1 MDATIT
7 PLLDTTQGI
16 MKTEAS
22 NQVSPPPA
30 YSSQPRLSLPRVP
43 AGQTQFYPKIAQ
55 QPVQIERSV
64 LAALISGAE
73 DEDTGP
79 EGDAEDTQSPIILR
93 INTSIRI
100 SDNNNVVCFND
111 HPAEQAKAIARAV
124 IVVLQENSSGQCG
137 IPMVDEDGRPRP
149 VRIEVDAAVDV
160 GGTGNIVGN
169 EKIVM
174 NAMAQRVCRRQRDDS
189 EDDDES
195 PAKRR
200 RS

>member
-1 MDATIT
+1 M
-7 PLLDTTQGI
+7 
-16 MKTEAS
+16 
-22 NQVSPPPA
+22 
-30 YSSQPRLSLPRVP
+30 
-43 AGQTQFYPKIAQ
+43 
-55 QPVQIERSV
+55 QIERSV

-73 DEDTGP
+73 DDEACA

-100 SDNNNVVCFND
+100 SDNDNVVCFND

-160 GGTGNIVGN
+160 GGTGNVVGN

-174 NAMAQRVCRRQRDDS
+174 NAMAQRIQRRRERDDS

-200 RS
+200 RP